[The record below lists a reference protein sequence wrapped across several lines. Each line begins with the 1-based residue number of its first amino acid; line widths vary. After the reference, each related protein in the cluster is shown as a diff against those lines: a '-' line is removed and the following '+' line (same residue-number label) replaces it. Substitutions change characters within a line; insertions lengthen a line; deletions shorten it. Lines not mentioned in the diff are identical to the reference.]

1 MYQSIRK
8 REIIKNTIYII
19 FILLLAVIPTYYIYN
34 NFKSSRDVNV
44 NGASLDV
51 TYHEKNG
58 SKIALTKITP
68 VTDSVGL
75 SSKAYQITINNN
87 LTEKVSYRIKLD
99 DDLDSVKDDNCEDIL
114 IPKEFI
120 RISIKTDKTPN
131 KIYTLSELEDNT
143 LLVDTM
149 EALEKK
155 NISIRLWIAQY
166 SNIPTGTK
174 MHYHG
179 MLKVVEEN
187 EMVKYE
193 Y

>member
-1 MYQSIRK
+1 MYQYNRK
-8 REIIKNTIYII
+8 KEIIKNTVYVI

-34 NFKSSRDVNV
+34 KFQGDGDISV

-58 SKIALTKITP
+58 AKVSLTKVTP

-75 SSKAYQITINNN
+75 SSNAYNITIKNN
-87 LTEKVSYRIKLD
+87 LTEKVNYKVKIE
-99 DDLDSVKDDNCEDIL
+99 DDLDSVKNDGCEDIL

-120 RISIKTDKTPN
+120 KISIKTDKTPN
-131 KIYTLSELEDNT
+131 KIYTLSELEDNE
-143 LLVDTM
+143 LLIDTM

-155 NISIRLWIAQY
+155 NISIRLWVAQY
-166 SNIPTGTK
+166 SNIPTGSK

-187 EMVKYE
+187 DKVNYE

>member
-1 MYQSIRK
+1 MYQYNRK

-34 NFKSSRDVNV
+34 KFQGDGDISV

-58 SKIALTKITP
+58 AKVSLTKVTP

-75 SSKAYQITINNN
+75 SSNAYNITIKNN
-87 LTEKVSYRIKLD
+87 LTEKVNYKVLIE
-99 DDLDSVKDDNCEDIL
+99 DDLDSIKNDACEEFL

-120 RISIKTDKTPN
+120 KISIKTDKMPN
-131 KIYTLSELEDNT
+131 KIYTLTELENNE
-143 LLVDTM
+143 LLIDTM

-155 NISIRLWIAQY
+155 NISIRLWVAQY
-166 SNIPTGTK
+166 SNIPTGSK

-179 MLKVVEEN
+179 ILKVLEEN
-187 EMVKYE
+187 D
-193 Y
+193 